1 MWPVPKVTPPSRP
14 WLLGRGPWR
23 VRRSGAVA
31 RFPGP
36 EWGGDRE
43 ARRGRVGLP
52 GPRFAGR
59 FPVSPYPADFE
70 DRVEAGA
77 RLAEELSQRS
87 WRNPVVL
94 GIPRGGVVV
103 AAAVADALRAP
114 LDAILV
120 RKLGVPEQPELALGA
135 IGESGDP
142 VLNRSV
148 VAATGL
154 TPQELAA
161 MATQERLALGR
172 SAAHLRVAC
181 PMLPLQQRTAI
192 IVDDGI
198 ATGATAA
205 AACQVARGQTVLG
218 VVVATPVAA
227 PSAVADLRT
236 QADEIVCLLTPEPF
250 LAVGAHYHDFSPT
263 SDQLVESLIRSRR
276 TDPL

>member
-1 MWPVPKVTPPSRP
+1 M
-14 WLLGRGPWR
+14 
-23 VRRSGAVA
+23 
-31 RFPGP
+31 
-36 EWGGDRE
+36 
-43 ARRGRVGLP
+43 
-52 GPRFAGR
+52 
-59 FPVSPYPADFE
+59 SPYPADFE

-94 GIPRGGVVV
+94 GIPRGGMVV

-114 LDAILV
+114 LDAIFV

-161 MATQERLALGR
+161 MATRERLALGR

>member
-1 MWPVPKVTPPSRP
+1 M
-14 WLLGRGPWR
+14 
-23 VRRSGAVA
+23 
-31 RFPGP
+31 
-36 EWGGDRE
+36 
-43 ARRGRVGLP
+43 
-52 GPRFAGR
+52 
-59 FPVSPYPADFE
+59 SPYPADFE

-114 LDAILV
+114 LDAIFV

-161 MATQERLALGR
+161 MVTQERLVLGR
-172 SAAHLRVAC
+172 SASHLRVAC

-276 TDPL
+276 ADPL

>member
-1 MWPVPKVTPPSRP
+1 M
-14 WLLGRGPWR
+14 
-23 VRRSGAVA
+23 
-31 RFPGP
+31 
-36 EWGGDRE
+36 
-43 ARRGRVGLP
+43 
-52 GPRFAGR
+52 
-59 FPVSPYPADFE
+59 SPYPADFE

-205 AACQVARGQTVLG
+205 AACQVARGQTVLA

-227 PSAVADLRT
+227 PSAVADLRP

-250 LAVGAHYHDFSPT
+250 LAVGAHYRDFSPT

-276 TDPL
+276 ADPL

>member
-1 MWPVPKVTPPSRP
+1 
-14 WLLGRGPWR
+14 
-23 VRRSGAVA
+23 
-31 RFPGP
+31 
-36 EWGGDRE
+36 
-43 ARRGRVGLP
+43 
-52 GPRFAGR
+52 
-59 FPVSPYPADFE
+59 
-70 DRVEAGA
+70 
-77 RLAEELSQRS
+77 
-87 WRNPVVL
+87 
-94 GIPRGGVVV
+94 
-103 AAAVADALRAP
+103 
-114 LDAILV
+114 
-120 RKLGVPEQPELALGA
+120 
-135 IGESGDP
+135 
-142 VLNRSV
+142 
-148 VAATGL
+148 
-154 TPQELAA
+154 
-161 MATQERLALGR
+161 MATRERLALGR